1 MPSHSREER
10 QGTHAFIFGRVT
22 SKGTGNGSMV
32 TLRRM
37 TSRQFLDGGRT
48 RLMDSGA
55 NRHLHGFQI
64 QKAGSVPIRKDL
76 LELVF

>member
-1 MPSHSREER
+1 
-10 QGTHAFIFGRVT
+10 
-22 SKGTGNGSMV
+22 MV
-32 TLRRM
+32 TPRRM
-37 TSRQFLDGGRT
+37 TSQQFPDGGRT

-55 NRHLHGFQI
+55 NRQLHGFQI